1 MMKILKCLII
11 SLSITSCVKLNPEE
25 INNII
30 SLNGNELVLIG
41 NEGNFQNGN
50 ASLSS
55 YNKNT
60 KQITNN
66 IFQTINQEPI
76 GDVLHSIYHVDH
88 LLYLVVNNSGK
99 IIVIDDES
107 LEKKMEIKNLVSPRK
122 IIKVDNSKFYISD
135 LYANEISIFNN
146 YDGTIEKIPVNGW
159 CEDII
164 IQNGKAYISN
174 ISNNQLYV
182 VNTSNNNIFDS
193 ISVSSNPIS
202 MKEDSRGNIWVLCQ
216 GDISNNEN
224 PSISIIKTNTNEI
237 LKSFSLLNNLS
248 YPSSLELDNETNQ
261 IYFINKHIYKIQDLD
276 DTVATQIW
284 SNNNNNFYNLKINPY
299 SKNIYITDAKDYVQN
314 GTLYI
319 IDSIGNLKEEIST
332 GIIPKSI
339 VF

>member
-1 MMKILKCLII
+1 M
-11 SLSITSCVKLNPEE
+11 
-25 INNII
+25 
-30 SLNGNELVLIG
+30 
-41 NEGNFQNGN
+41 
-50 ASLSS
+50 
-55 YNKNT
+55 
-60 KQITNN
+60 
-66 IFQTINQEPI
+66 
-76 GDVLHSIYHVDH
+76 
-88 LLYLVVNNSGK
+88 
-99 IIVIDDES
+99 IDDES
-107 LEKKMEIKNLVSPRK
+107 LEKKMEIKNLVSPRE

-174 ISNNQLYV
+174 ITNNQLYV

-261 IYFINKHIYKIQDLD
+261 IYFINKHIYKIQNLD
-276 DTVATQIW
+276 DTVATKIW

-299 SKNIYITDAKDYVQN
+299 TKNIYITDAKDYVQN

-319 IDSIGNLKEEIST
+319 VDSIGNLKEEIST